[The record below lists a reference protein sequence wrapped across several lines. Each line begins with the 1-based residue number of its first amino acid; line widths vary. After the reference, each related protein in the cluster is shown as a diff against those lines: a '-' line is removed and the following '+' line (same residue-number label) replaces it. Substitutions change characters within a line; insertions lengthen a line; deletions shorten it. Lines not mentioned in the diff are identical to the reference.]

1 MAGPLSAPYAVA
13 AVLLC
18 VAGFAKLRSPGAAA
32 RALSTAGL
40 TVGSVPVRV
49 FAAAEFALG
58 AWCALAPGPLSCALM
73 ALVYVGFAA
82 LTLRLARR
90 ASSCG
95 CFGDDRVPASIA
107 QSVLSVVFALVA
119 LAGVRWVPHGITWML
134 ERPASL
140 AAVLV
145 VGTAGAVYGTVL
157 AYTELPLAWQSWGAR

>member
-1 MAGPLSAPYAVA
+1 MAGALSAPYAVA
-13 AVLLC
+13 ALLLC
-18 VAGFAKLRSPGAAA
+18 IAGMAKLRSPTAAV
-32 RALSTAGL
+32 RGLGSAGL
-40 TVGSVPVRV
+40 TVGSAPVRV
-49 FAAAEFALG
+49 FAAAEVGLG
-58 AWCALAPGPLSCALM
+58 AWCALAPVPISSAAM
-73 ALVYVGFAA
+73 ALVYGGFAG

-90 ASSCG
+90 ASPCG

-107 QSVLSVVFALVA
+107 QSVLSVAFALVA
-119 LAGVRWVPHGITWML
+119 LAGVRWVPNGITWML